1 MIVSLNA
8 GCEIYRIYDPQSKY
22 RPGPTTFRYNGPRL
36 RFDHHRPGRNG
47 APVDDPSRGIYY
59 AAFDLEG
66 AIIEV
71 FGDSPRVV
79 TRGTNRVVRSRL
91 NTPLRLLD
99 LRGRGGM
106 LAGPS
111 AAISQTETRA
121 LSQEWA
127 RYFYEKPRIY
137 GRIDGL
143 IYANSHNYM
152 DAVALFERAAP
163 AIIGATRKI
172 TRLASPAYDAEV
184 GRIAA
189 ANNLTIEP

>member
-1 MIVSLNA
+1 LIVPLNV
-8 GCEIYRIYDPQSKY
+8 GCELYRIYDPRSKY

-36 RFDHHRPGRNG
+36 RFDHHRPGGSG
-47 APVDDPSRGIYY
+47 APIDDPSRGIYY
-59 AAFDLEG
+59 AAFDLKG
-66 AIIEV
+66 AVVEV

-79 TRGTNRVVRSRL
+79 TRGTNRVVRARL
-91 NTPLRLLD
+91 NTPLRVLD

-111 AAISQTETRA
+111 AAISQTETRE
-121 LSQEWA
+121 LSQAWA
-127 RYFYEKPRIY
+127 RYFYETPGTY

-163 AIIGATRKI
+163 AIASATRQI
-172 TRLASPAYDAEV
+172 TRLSSSKYDAEV
-184 GRIAA
+184 NRIVA
-189 ANNLTIEP
+189 ANNLTPEP